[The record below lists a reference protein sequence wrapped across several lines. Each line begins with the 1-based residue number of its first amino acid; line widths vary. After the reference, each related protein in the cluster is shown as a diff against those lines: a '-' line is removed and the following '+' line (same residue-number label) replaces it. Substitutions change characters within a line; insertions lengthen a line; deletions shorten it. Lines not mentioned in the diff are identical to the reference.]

1 MSIPVK
7 NRTLVP
13 FRSLRTDLDSVLGD
27 LFRTYNEENGD
38 FMSTVWQPS
47 TDISETTKE
56 FIVRADLPGVNKEDI
71 ELSVVDGQ
79 LNIRGKRHEN
89 KREEKEDVIRVE
101 RFSGMFFRRIPLS
114 KIVDAEKIAAEY
126 RDGELIVHI
135 PKSNK
140 SVPKKIK
147 ID

>member
-1 MSIPVK
+1 
-7 NRTLVP
+7 
-13 FRSLRTDLDSVLGD
+13 
-27 LFRTYNEENGD
+27 
-38 FMSTVWQPS
+38 MSTVWQPS

-126 RDGELIVHI
+126 RDGELVVHI
-135 PKSNK
+135 PKSK
-140 SVPKKIK
+140 ESVPKKIK
-147 ID
+147 IA